1 MFHWQTNMQKRE
13 ITVLYRRLQYGE
25 WFEILY
31 GKEES
36 FAGNFIKSS
45 GSNVLLNRGKAKTIK
60 EAIDAVGI
68 SRSSYYK
75 YKDDIFPIHEK
86 IQGKTITFV
95 MEMED
100 QPGLLSSILKIV
112 ADCKANI
119 LSIHQSIPVNH
130 IALITLSVMILP
142 ITEDVAVLFDRIE
155 NADGI
160 NNLKIVSEE

>member
-1 MFHWQTNMQKRE
+1 MENGSKFYMVKKKA
-13 ITVLYRRLQYGE
+13 LP
-25 WFEILY
+25 EILL
-31 GKEES
+31 KVAE
-36 FAGNFIKSS
+36 A
-45 GSNVLLNRGKAKTIK
+45 NVLLNRGKAKTIK

-75 YKDDIFPIHEK
+75 YKDDILP

>member
-1 MFHWQTNMQKRE
+1 MENGSKFYMVKKKA
-13 ITVLYRRLQYGE
+13 LP
-25 WFEILY
+25 EILL
-31 GKEES
+31 KVAE
-36 FAGNFIKSS
+36 A
-45 GSNVLLNRGKAKTIK
+45 NVLLNRGKAKTIK

-68 SRSSYYK
+68 SRSSYYKYKEDIFPFRDNVK

>member
-1 MFHWQTNMQKRE
+1 MERQGEKKKYYVVRE
-13 ITVLYRRLQYGE
+13 RAVPE
-25 WFEILY
+25 
-31 GKEES
+31 
-36 FAGNFIKSS
+36 
-45 GSNVLLNRGKAKTIK
+45 VLLKVVRAQKLLDSHKGMTVQ
-60 EAIDAVGI
+60 EAAEQTGI

-100 QPGLLSSILKIV
+100 RPGLLSSILKIV

-142 ITEDVAVLFDRIE
+142 ITDDVAELFDRIE

>member
-1 MFHWQTNMQKRE
+1 MFHWRTNMQKRE

-36 FAGNFIKSS
+36 FAGNFI
-45 GSNVLLNRGKAKTIK
+45 NRGKAKTIK

-142 ITEDVAVLFDRIE
+142 ITEDVAVLFDKIE

>member
-1 MFHWQTNMQKRE
+1 MFHWRTNMQKRE

-45 GSNVLLNRGKAKTIK
+45 GSKCSSKQRKGKN
-60 EAIDAVGI
+60 VGI

>member
-1 MFHWQTNMQKRE
+1 MENSSKFYMVKKKA
-13 ITVLYRRLQYGE
+13 LP
-25 WFEILY
+25 EILL
-31 GKEES
+31 KVAE
-36 FAGNFIKSS
+36 ANA
-45 GSNVLLNRGKAKTIK
+45 LLNRGK

-100 QPGLLSSILKIV
+100 RPGLLSSILKVV

-142 ITEDVAVLFDRIE
+142 ITDDVAELFDRIE

>member
-1 MFHWQTNMQKRE
+1 MFFQKAHHL
-13 ITVLYRRLQYGE
+13 IQKFYRSQLTFLSPPYAKRR
-25 WFEILY
+25 ILLSY
-31 GKEES
+31 DFFWRNDFLFS
-36 FAGNFIKSS
+36 PYHFP
-45 GSNVLLNRGKAKTIK
+45 
-60 EAIDAVGI
+60 
-68 SRSSYYK
+68 SYYK

>member
-1 MFHWQTNMQKRE
+1 MSDE
-13 ITVLYRRLQYGE
+13 ISQAIQIIRLEFDGLRFGMDVTGGTVKQAKNL
-25 WFEILY
+25 
-31 GKEES
+31 
-36 FAGNFIKSS
+36 AVFIYA
-45 GSNVLLNRGKAKTIK
+45 LLTR
-60 EAIDAVGI
+60 
-68 SRSSYYK
+68 
-75 YKDDIFPIHEK
+75 EK

>member
-36 FAGNFIKSS
+36 LLKVAEA
-45 GSNVLLNRGKAKTIK
+45 NVLLNRGKAKTIK

>member
-1 MFHWQTNMQKRE
+1 MPKTTDKNKYFVVRE
-13 ITVLYRRLQYGE
+13 RAVPE
-25 WFEILY
+25 
-31 GKEES
+31 
-36 FAGNFIKSS
+36 
-45 GSNVLLNRGKAKTIK
+45 VLLNVVAAKKLLESKRVATVQ
-60 EAIDAVGI
+60 EAADAVGI

>member
-1 MFHWQTNMQKRE
+1 MENGSKFYMVKKKA
-13 ITVLYRRLQYGE
+13 LP
-25 WFEILY
+25 EILL
-31 GKEES
+31 KVAE
-36 FAGNFIKSS
+36 A
-45 GSNVLLNRGKAKTIK
+45 NVLLNRGKAKTIK

-75 YKDDIFPIHEK
+75 YKDDIFP

>member
-45 GSNVLLNRGKAKTIK
+45 GSKCSSKQ
-60 EAIDAVGI
+60 
-68 SRSSYYK
+68 RSSYYK

>member
-1 MFHWQTNMQKRE
+1 M
-13 ITVLYRRLQYGE
+13 
-25 WFEILY
+25 
-31 GKEES
+31 EEKNRYYVVTKK
-36 FAGNFIKSS
+36 AVPE
-45 GSNVLLNRGKAKTIK
+45 VLLKVVEAKRLLESAKASTVQ
-60 EAIDAVGI
+60 EAADMVGI
-68 SRSSYYK
+68 SRSSFYK

>member
-36 FAGNFIKSS
+36 FAG
-45 GSNVLLNRGKAKTIK
+45 
-60 EAIDAVGI
+60 I

-95 MEMED
+95 IEMED
-100 QPGLLSSILKIV
+100 RPGLLSSILKVV

-142 ITEDVAVLFDRIE
+142 ITDDVAELFDRIE

>member
-1 MFHWQTNMQKRE
+1 MSEHKKYFVVTEKAVPE
-13 ITVLYRRLQYGE
+13 
-25 WFEILY
+25 
-31 GKEES
+31 
-36 FAGNFIKSS
+36 
-45 GSNVLLNRGKAKTIK
+45 VLLKVVEAKKLLESKKSVTVQ
-60 EAIDAVGI
+60 EAVEAVGI
-68 SRSSYYK
+68 SRSSFYK

-95 MEMED
+95 IEMED
-100 QPGLLSSILKIV
+100 RPGLLSSILKIV

-142 ITEDVAVLFDRIE
+142 ITDDVAELFDRIE

>member
-1 MFHWQTNMQKRE
+1 MQKQVEKKKYYVVRE
-13 ITVLYRRLQYGE
+13 RAVPE
-25 WFEILY
+25 
-31 GKEES
+31 
-36 FAGNFIKSS
+36 
-45 GSNVLLNRGKAKTIK
+45 VLLKVVEAKRLLESKRVATVQ
-60 EAIDAVGI
+60 EAAERTGI
-68 SRSSYYK
+68 SRSSFYK

-100 QPGLLSSILKIV
+100 RPGLLSSILKVV

-130 IALITLSVMILP
+130 IALVTLSVMILP
-142 ITEDVAVLFDRIE
+142 ITDDVAELFDRIE

>member
-1 MFHWQTNMQKRE
+1 MENSSKFYMVKKKA
-13 ITVLYRRLQYGE
+13 LP
-25 WFEILY
+25 EILL
-31 GKEES
+31 KVAE
-36 FAGNFIKSS
+36 ANA
-45 GSNVLLNRGKAKTIK
+45 LLNRGKARTIK
-60 EAIDAVGI
+60 EAIDAV
-68 SRSSYYK
+68 
-75 YKDDIFPIHEK
+75 FPIHEK

-100 QPGLLSSILKIV
+100 RPGLLSSILKVV

-142 ITEDVAVLFDRIE
+142 ITDDVAELFDRIE

>member
-1 MFHWQTNMQKRE
+1 MENGSKFYMVKKKA
-13 ITVLYRRLQYGE
+13 LP
-25 WFEILY
+25 EILL
-31 GKEES
+31 KVAE
-36 FAGNFIKSS
+36 A
-45 GSNVLLNRGKAKTIK
+45 NVLLNRGKAKTIK

-86 IQGKTITFV
+86 ITFV

>member
-1 MFHWQTNMQKRE
+1 MK
-13 ITVLYRRLQYGE
+13 
-25 WFEILY
+25 
-31 GKEES
+31 GKEQFYVVKEK
-36 FAGNFIKSS
+36 AVPE
-45 GSNVLLNRGKAKTIK
+45 VLLKVVEAKKLLETGRAATVQ
-60 EAIDAVGI
+60 EASDMTGI
-68 SRSSYYK
+68 SRSSFYK

-100 QPGLLSSILKIV
+100 RPGLLSSILKIV

-142 ITEDVAVLFDRIE
+142 ITDDVAELFDRIE

>member
-1 MFHWQTNMQKRE
+1 VFHWQTNMQKRE

-45 GSNVLLNRGKAKTIK
+45 GS
-60 EAIDAVGI
+60 

>member
-1 MFHWQTNMQKRE
+1 MADKTTYF
-13 ITVLYRRLQYGE
+13 VL
-25 WFEILY
+25 
-31 GKEES
+31 KEKAVPE
-36 FAGNFIKSS
+36 
-45 GSNVLLNRGKAKTIK
+45 VLLKVVEAKRLLDSGKCASVQ
-60 EAIDAVGI
+60 EAVDATGI
-68 SRSSYYK
+68 SRSSFYK